1 MLKVNFHLFIRNRIK
16 FHKSNAFHF
25 EILFQSFK
33 IENLKCLIK
42 ILLIRCYYLYIC
54 FHKRKYTIMRNSY
67 FITLLVLLIAS
78 CASPQEKKEKL
89 LEGTTVEIA
98 LNDSVKYSVNLLEIS
113 KSIKFI
119 EIPRTVPNFS
129 SEQIKGYSD
138 KILKDS
144 IVVLHTFKP
153 FYKPFDEITW
163 TENPENNTTWQLY
176 YENLLFVSFLNHT
189 YQDTKNVAYHN
200 SAKRYVDNYISH
212 HPALDQKT
220 SDYTWYDH
228 STAFRTLHIL
238 QTIAD
243 ELELES
249 PDTDFIK
256 RAFDHISLNV
266 IFMTDP
272 SHYSVHNHAI
282 MMDRTLLYLAKIT
295 GSNPDVSNSLRDI
308 AATRSLDNFNKIID
322 PTGLAREHSTTYHI
336 FNYNL
341 YKSIFGLIGKEDIDP
356 SMMVK
361 YYRMN
366 DILLQLVKPDL
377 TFPLWGD
384 SQIEMVNQELI
395 EKFGN
400 DKRLRDLSKSYSL
413 PSMVSFENN
422 IATLRTNTT
431 DRGYLCF
438 FANFYSKVH
447 KHNDDL
453 SFIFQTLG
461 EDIFTDQGYYA
472 YDQTYRPQLISAL
485 AHNTVVVNHSDY
497 SLDGQDKYSKLISY
511 TREEDYEIVEAE
523 HNFYDEILLSRKII
537 YLHPNVI
544 IVKDHSNNTGLTK
557 SLTQIF
563 NLGEKATDISV
574 NNNLAKASFPNQISL
589 TIQSVNRE
597 DKAAVNDFF
606 RSLSPNKMTDTKQI
620 NLETK
625 QSDIV
630 TVITL
635 ESPQYKNQVG
645 NVTIQGNTLTY
656 SQKGVSKKLYL

>member
-1 MLKVNFHLFIRNRIK
+1 
-16 FHKSNAFHF
+16 
-25 EILFQSFK
+25 
-33 IENLKCLIK
+33 
-42 ILLIRCYYLYIC
+42 
-54 FHKRKYTIMRNSY
+54 MRNSY

-89 LEGTTVEIA
+89 LKETAVNIS

-129 SEQIKGYSD
+129 LEQIKGYSD

-153 FYKPFDEITW
+153 FYKPLDEITW
-163 TENPENNTTWQLY
+163 KENPENNTTWQLY

-189 YQDTKNVAYHN
+189 YQDTKDIAYHEQ
-200 SAKRYVDNYISH
+200 AKKYVNNYISH
-212 HPALDQKT
+212 HPSLDQKT
-220 SDYTWYDH
+220 SEYTWYDH
-228 STAFRTLHIL
+228 ATAFRTLHVL

-243 ELELES
+243 ELELDV
-249 PDTDFIK
+249 PDVDFIK

-272 SHYSVHNHAI
+272 AHYSVHNHAI

-295 GSNPDVSNSLRDI
+295 KSNADLSNSLRNL
-308 AATRSLDNFNKIID
+308 AATRSLDNFNKIIG

-341 YKSIFGLIGKEDIDP
+341 YKSIFDLIGKENIDP

-361 YYRMN
+361 YLRMN

-377 TFPLWGD
+377 KFPLWGD
-384 SQIEMVNQELI
+384 SQIEMVNQEMI

-400 DKRLRDLSKSYSL
+400 DKRLRDLTKNYSL

-422 IATLRTNTT
+422 IATLRTNTP
-431 DRGYLCF
+431 DKGYLCL
-438 FANFYSKVH
+438 FANYYSKVH

-461 EDIFTDQGYYA
+461 TDIFTDQGYYA

-485 AHNTVVVNHSDY
+485 AHNTVVVNNSDY
-497 SLDGQDKYSKLISY
+497 SLDGKDKFSKLISY

-523 HNFYDEILLSRKII
+523 HNFYDGILLRRKII
-537 YLHPNVI
+537 YIHPNVI
-544 IVKDHSNNTGLTK
+544 IVQDNSDNVNLTK

-563 NLGEKATDISV
+563 NLGENATDISV
-574 NNNLAKASFPNQISL
+574 NGNLAKASFPNQISL
-589 TIQSVNRE
+589 TIQSLNGG
-597 DKAAVNDFF
+597 DKVAVKDFF
-606 RSLSPNKMTDTKQI
+606 RSLSPNKKTDTKQI

-625 QSDIV
+625 QSN
-630 TVITL
+630 ITSIITI
-635 ESPQYKNQVG
+635 ESPKYINPVG
-645 NVTIQGNTLTY
+645 NVSVQGNSVTY
-656 SQKGVSKKLYL
+656 SKKGVNKKIIGL

>member
-1 MLKVNFHLFIRNRIK
+1 MK
-16 FHKSNAFHF
+16 
-25 EILFQSFK
+25 EGY
-33 IENLKCLIK
+33 
-42 ILLIRCYYLYIC
+42 ILL
-54 FHKRKYTIMRNSY
+54 
-67 FITLLVLLIAS
+67 LLFLLIAA

-89 LEGTTVEIA
+89 LIETTLKIS
-98 LNDSVKYSVNLLEIS
+98 LNDSVKHSISLLEIS
-113 KSIKFI
+113 KSLKFI

-129 SEQIKGYSD
+129 PEQIKGYSD

-153 FYKPFDEITW
+153 FYKPLDEITW

-189 YQDTKNVAYHN
+189 YQDTKNIVYHEQ
-200 SAKRYVDNYISH
+200 AKKYVNNYISH
-212 HPALDQKT
+212 HPSLEQKT
-220 SDYTWYDH
+220 SEYTWYDH
-228 STAFRTLHIL
+228 ATAFRALHVL

-243 ELELES
+243 ELELDKLDIE
-249 PDTDFIK
+249 FIK
-256 RAFDHISLNV
+256 KAFDHISLNV

-272 SHYSVHNHAI
+272 AHYSVHNHAI

-295 GSNPDVSNSLRDI
+295 KSNTDLSNSLRNI

-341 YKSIFGLIGKEDIDP
+341 YKSIFDLIGKENIDP

-361 YYRMN
+361 YLRMN

-377 TFPLWGD
+377 KFPLWGD
-384 SQIEMVNQELI
+384 SQIEMVNQEMI

-400 DKRLRDLSKSYSL
+400 DRRLQDLTKNYYL

-422 IATLRTNTT
+422 IATLRTNTS
-431 DRGYLCF
+431 DKSYLCL
-438 FANFYSKVH
+438 FANYYSKVH

-461 EDIFTDQGYYA
+461 TDIFTDQGYYA

-485 AHNTVVVNHSDY
+485 AHNTVVVNNSDY
-497 SLDGQDKYSKLISY
+497 SLDGKDKFSKLVSY

-523 HNFYDEILLSRKII
+523 HNFYDGILLRRKII

-544 IVKDHSNNTGLTK
+544 IVKDYSNNLGLTK

-563 NLGEKATDISV
+563 NLGENATDISV
-574 NNNLAKASFPNQISL
+574 NGNLAKASFPNQISL
-589 TIQSVNRE
+589 TIKSLNGG
-597 DKAAVNDFF
+597 DKAAVKDFF
-606 RSLSPNKMTDTKQI
+606 RSLSPNKKTDTKQI

-625 QSDIV
+625 QFE
-630 TVITL
+630 ITSIITI
-635 ESPQYKNQVG
+635 ESPKYTNLVG
-645 NVTIQGNTLTY
+645 NVNVQGNTVTY
-656 SQKGVSKKLYL
+656 SKKGVNKKIIVL

>member
-1 MLKVNFHLFIRNRIK
+1 MKESYLLLF
-16 FHKSNAFHF
+16 
-25 EILFQSFK
+25 LF
-33 IENLKCLIK
+33 
-42 ILLIRCYYLYIC
+42 
-54 FHKRKYTIMRNSY
+54 
-67 FITLLVLLIAS
+67 LLIAA

-89 LEGTTVEIA
+89 LKETTVNIF
-98 LNDSVKYSVNLLEIS
+98 LNDSVKHSISLLEIS
-113 KSIKFI
+113 KSLKFI

-129 SEQIKGYSD
+129 PEQIKGYSD

-153 FYKPFDEITW
+153 FYRPLDEITW
-163 TENPENNTTWQLY
+163 KENPENNTTWQLY

-189 YQDTKNVAYHN
+189 YQDTKDIAYHDQ
-200 SAKRYVDNYISH
+200 AKKYVINYISH
-212 HPALDQKT
+212 HPSLDQKT
-220 SDYTWYDH
+220 SEYTWYDH
-228 STAFRTLHIL
+228 ATAFRTLHVL

-243 ELELES
+243 ELELDN
-249 PDTDFIK
+249 PDVDFIK
-256 RAFDHISLNV
+256 KAFEHISLNV

-272 SHYSVHNHAI
+272 IHYSVHNHAI

-295 GSNPDVSNSLRDI
+295 KSNADLSNKLRDI

-341 YKSIFGLIGKEDIDP
+341 YKSIFDLIGKENIDP

-361 YYRMN
+361 YLRMN

-377 TFPLWGD
+377 KFPLWGD
-384 SQIEMVNQELI
+384 SQIEIVNQEMI

-400 DKRLRDLSKSYSL
+400 DKRLQDLTKNYAL
-413 PSMVSFENN
+413 LSMVSFENN
-422 IATLRTNTT
+422 IATLRTNTP
-431 DRGYLCF
+431 DKGYLCL
-438 FANFYSKVH
+438 FANYYSKVH

-461 EDIFTDQGYYA
+461 TDIFTDQGYYA

-485 AHNTVVVNHSDY
+485 AHNTVVVNNSDY
-497 SLDGQDKYSKLISY
+497 SLDGKDKFSKLISY

-523 HNFYDEILLSRKII
+523 HNFYDGILLRRKII

-544 IVKDHSNNTGLTK
+544 IVKDYSNNASLTK

-563 NLGEKATDISV
+563 NLGENATDISA
-574 NNNLAKASFPNQISL
+574 NGNLAKVSFPNQISL
-589 TIQSVNRE
+589 TIQTLNE
-597 DKAAVNDFF
+597 GDKATVKDFF
-606 RSLSPNKMTDTKQI
+606 RSLSPNKKADTKQI

-625 QSDIV
+625 QSN
-630 TVITL
+630 ITSIITI
-635 ESPQYKNQVG
+635 ESPKYTNPVG
-645 NVTIQGNTLTY
+645 NVSIQGNTVSY
-656 SQKGVSKKLYL
+656 SKKGLSKKILL